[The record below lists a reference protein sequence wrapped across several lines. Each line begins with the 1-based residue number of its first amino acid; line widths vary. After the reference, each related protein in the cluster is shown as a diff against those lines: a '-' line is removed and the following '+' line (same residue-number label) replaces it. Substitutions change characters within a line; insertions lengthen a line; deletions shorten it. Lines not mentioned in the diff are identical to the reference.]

1 MEQYGGRITEM
12 SRRFQFYVI
21 SVILVFAGVLLIWIG
36 FKNGQAEAVLRKA
49 IRICLEC
56 IGIG

>member
-1 MEQYGGRITEM
+1 MKLKNKKLAG
-12 SRRFQFYVI
+12 
-21 SVILVFAGVLLIWIG
+21 ILVLIMGIAFMGIGASRGEVEIVLM
-36 FKNGQAEAVLRKA
+36 KA

>member
-1 MEQYGGRITEM
+1 MT
-12 SRRFQFYVI
+12 RRLRFYLLPA
-21 SVILVFAGVLLIWIG
+21 ILMLIGALLIWIG
-36 FKNGQAEAVLRKA
+36 LQNGQAEAVLRKA

>member
-1 MEQYGGRITEM
+1 MTEKKKTIM
-12 SRRFQFYVI
+12 LQVVRAAAIVLG
-21 SVILVFAGVLLIWIG
+21 ILFV
-36 FKNGQAEAVLRKA
+36 AVGILRGEPKEILAKA

>member
-1 MEQYGGRITEM
+1 MTK
-12 SRRFQFYVI
+12 RFRSYFI
-21 SVILVFAGVLLIWIG
+21 SVILMLTGALLIWIG
-36 FKNGQAEAVLRKA
+36 FRNGQAEAVLRKA

>member
-1 MEQYGGRITEM
+1 MPAKRRKTWLLLSLAGLAMVIAGAARGEVRI
-12 SRRFQFYVI
+12 
-21 SVILVFAGVLLIWIG
+21 VLS
-36 FKNGQAEAVLRKA
+36 KA